1 MRKLFNG
8 LIAVFCGVLMM
19 VSCSKGPNVSAYI
32 PEDAIA
38 VINFDLGSLMQK
50 VDIKNID
57 DISFIKL
64 ARQELR
70 SENPEMAALV
80 DGIIKDPTSA
90 GLNLK
95 KDLTMAF
102 SPNGSGVVAIAAMH
116 KVSKFQEF
124 LKDFSKGNCTEIQ
137 TEGKDYSMALVDNV
151 YVAYN
156 KKIAVMCGNQKDVER
171 IMDLKKDESLANNK
185 FFGEYWTKRS
195 EISLWMNYESI
206 FNMAEQFG
214 GEDVLKGTGLPIEF
228 IEDFRKASMY
238 MNAVFDKGVF
248 RFVAEVQNI
257 DSKKWAKMY
266 GGKFNSDLLKYIPE
280 NSYALMSIAMNG
292 EKMAEMYA
300 NMNNEFVDFN
310 EPVVG
315 DKSLVDIFKMVGG
328 SCVVSLYDFATN
340 EKGSVIPLIA
350 LAGDLNDADAWR
362 KMLEDAGVEQRDG
375 YFAIPDIGLGFGMYF
390 AVKEKIVFSTN
401 SEEAVQ
407 KFLAGDFGKGLKSD
421 LASKAKKGNYYY
433 MNLDLAAYP
442 DAVRN
447 LIPQNIASLLTQY
460 LDYSELYMNSVSSG
474 EWDIY
479 IKDKKENSLLST
491 LHFVD
496 NNLVELGKLTDS
508 FGGSDCPEVTE
519 EFYVDDEDL
528 PEEFWDE

>member
-1 MRKLFNG
+1 
-8 LIAVFCGVLMM
+8 
-19 VSCSKGPNVSAYI
+19 
-32 PEDAIA
+32 
-38 VINFDLGSLMQK
+38 
-50 VDIKNID
+50 
-57 DISFIKL
+57 
-64 ARQELR
+64 
-70 SENPEMAALV
+70 
-80 DGIIKDPTSA
+80 
-90 GLNLK
+90 
-95 KDLTMAF
+95 
-102 SPNGSGVVAIAAMH
+102 
-116 KVSKFQEF
+116 
-124 LKDFSKGNCTEIQ
+124 
-137 TEGKDYSMALVDNV
+137 
-151 YVAYN
+151 
-156 KKIAVMCGNQKDVER
+156 
-171 IMDLKKDESLANNK
+171 
-185 FFGEYWTKRS
+185 
-195 EISLWMNYESI
+195 
-206 FNMAEQFG
+206 
-214 GEDVLKGTGLPIEF
+214 
-228 IEDFRKASMY
+228 
-238 MNAVFDKGVF
+238 
-248 RFVAEVQNI
+248 
-257 DSKKWAKMY
+257 
-266 GGKFNSDLLKYIPE
+266 
-280 NSYALMSIAMNG
+280 
-292 EKMAEMYA
+292 
-300 NMNNEFVDFN
+300 
-310 EPVVG
+310 
-315 DKSLVDIFKMVGG
+315 
-328 SCVVSLYDFATN
+328 
-340 EKGSVIPLIA
+340 
-350 LAGDLNDADAWR
+350 
-362 KMLEDAGVEQRDG
+362 MLEDAGVEQRDG